1 MFKFKKRYIKMCV
14 IIGTPIVMFCT
25 ISYVS
30 INSLSKE
37 NESTS
42 AYEEY
47 HNNDKDDDIVQ
58 NGNGEDEDIDRILDE
73 INNPENRV
81 IDREPN
87 SVTVLVNKEL
97 SLPTDYEPSDLII
110 PNVSF
115 SKTVNYENS
124 HMREVAGRALEKLFE
139 GAKEDD
145 IYLNAVS
152 GYRSYKR
159 QYDIFTNNIKN
170 KGLEHTVKFSAK
182 PGYSE
187 HQTGLTMDVSCDSV
201 NNRLE
206 EIFADTK
213 EGIWLAE
220 NSHRFGFIIRYPE
233 DKTEI
238 TGYAYEPWH
247 VRYVGVSLATYLYE
261 NNLTLEEYYNFEP
274 SIDFKNEISYDNLSD
289 FGIDIQDVLTPTPR
303 PTRIPTPSPTP
314 TEEPEEELENPEE
327 ELEGDG
333 ENPEEGEDLIT
344 PTVTP
349 SIEPTKKPKPS
360 PKPEVTVTPTP
371 TPEVTLPPEVTPSE
385 TPTLSPTPTV
395 EATPTLAPED
405 GSDIGYVGG
414 YVNP

>member
-14 IIGTPIVMFCT
+14 IIGTPIVMFCA

-30 INSLSKE
+30 IYSLSKE

-47 HNNDKDDDIVQ
+47 HNNIIEDEDIVQ
-58 NGNGEDEDIDRILDE
+58 NGEDEDIDRILEE
-73 INNPENRV
+73 IKNPEIRV

-87 SVTVLVNKEL
+87 SITVLVNKEL
-97 SLPTDYEPSDLII
+97 SLPTDYEPSDLVI

-115 SKTVNYENS
+115 SKTVNHENS
-124 HMREVAGRALEKLFE
+124 HLRLVAARALERLFE
-139 GAKEDD
+139 EAKKED

-159 QYDIFTNNIKN
+159 QYDIFTNNIKR
-170 KGLEHTVKFSAK
+170 KGLEHTMKFSAK

-187 HQTGLTMDVSCDSV
+187 HQTGLTMDVSSDSA

-206 EIFADTK
+206 LSFAKTK
-213 EGIWLAE
+213 EAIWIAE

-247 VRYVGVSLATYLYE
+247 IRYVGISLATYLYE
-261 NNLTLEEYYNFEP
+261 NNLTLEEYYNFKP

-289 FGIDIQDVLTPTPR
+289 FGIDIEDVLTPTPR
-303 PTRIPTPSPTP
+303 PTRVPTPSPTP
-314 TEEPEEELENPEE
+314 TEEPEEDPEEPEDPENPE
-327 ELEGDG
+327 GDDDLVTPTITPSIKPTKIPTPTPS
-333 ENPEEGEDLIT
+333 PEVT
-344 PTVTP
+344 PTV
-349 SIEPTKKPKPS
+349 
-360 PKPEVTVTPTP
+360 TP
-371 TPEVTLPPEVTPSE
+371 TPEVTLPPEVTPTG
-385 TPTLSPTPTV
+385 TPTLSPTPTI
-395 EATPTLAPED
+395 EATPTPGFED
-405 GSDIGYVGG
+405 GSDIG
-414 YVNP
+414 

>member
-1 MFKFKKRYIKMCV
+1 MFKFKKRYVKMCV
-14 IIGTPIVMFCT
+14 IIGTPIVMFCA

-47 HNNDKDDDIVQ
+47 HNNINNDKDEDIVQ

-97 SLPTDYEPSDLII
+97 SLPTDYEPSDLVI

-115 SKTVNYENS
+115 SKTVNHENS
-124 HMREVAGRALEKLFE
+124 HLREVAARALEKLFE
-139 GAKEDD
+139 AAKEED

-159 QYDIFTNNIKN
+159 QYEIFTNNIKK
-170 KGLEHTVKFSAK
+170 KGLDHTVKFSAK

-206 EIFADTK
+206 VTFADTK
-213 EGIWLAE
+213 EAIWLAE

-247 VRYVGVSLATYLYE
+247 IRYVGISLATYLYE

-289 FGIDIQDVLTPTPR
+289 FGIDIEDVLTPTPR
-303 PTRIPTPSPTP
+303 PTRVPTPTPTP
-314 TEEPEEELENPEE
+314 TEEPEEDPENPEE
-327 ELEGDG
+327 DPN
-333 ENPEEGEDLIT
+333 NPEGGDDLVTPTIT
-344 PTVTP
+344 PSVK
-349 SIEPTKKPKPS
+349 PTKKPTPT
-360 PKPEVTVTPTP
+360 PTPEVSPTVTP
-371 TPEVTLPPEVTPSE
+371 TPEVTLPPVVTPTE
-385 TPTLSPTPTV
+385 TPTLSPTPTI
-395 EATPTLAPED
+395 EPTPNPED
-405 GSDIGYVGG
+405 GSDIG
-414 YVNP
+414 